1 MARFTAEIEII
12 GINPFVSLP
21 EAVLK
26 GLFAQAGRSKGP
38 IPLRLAVAG
47 VEFPQ
52 TLVKYAGQW
61 RLYLNGPMLKVAKKG
76 VGHRIRIQLEFDPQE
91 RSIPMR
97 PEFRTA
103 LDENPDAK
111 AVFDGLSPSM
121 RKEIV
126 RYLGFL
132 KSETATARNVERAID
147 FLLGKARFIG
157 RERP

>member
-1 MARFTAEIEII
+1 MARFSALIEII

-21 EAVLK
+21 PRVLE
-26 GLFAQAGRSKGP
+26 GLFSQAGKSKGP
-38 IPLRLAVAG
+38 IPVRLAVAG

-61 RLYLNGPMLKVAKKG
+61 RLYLNGPMLKAAKKG
-76 VGHRIRIQLEFDPQE
+76 VGDRIAVQLEFDPQE
-91 RSIPMR
+91 RRIPMR
-97 PEFRTA
+97 PELRAA
-103 LDENPDAK
+103 LDAHPEAK
-111 AVFDGLSPSM
+111 AIFDGLSPSL

-132 KSETATARNVERAID
+132 KSEAAVARNAERAID

-157 RERP
+157 RDGP